1 MIRCPENGWALSCL
15 SKSHS
20 ELCVNKTFHC
30 ITEKSGLDS
39 VLQQLVVS
47 QVKWVLRTY
56 FKEGPEIEGNINERD
71 FRGGPSY
78 FILHFNIYF
87 VLYDEKP

>member
-1 MIRCPENGWALSCL
+1 MIRCPENGWTLSCL

-20 ELCVNKTFHC
+20 ELCVNKTFSVC
-30 ITEKSGLDS
+30 NREKSGLDS

-56 FKEGPEIEGNINERD
+56 FPEGSEIEGNITKKRT
-71 FRGGPSY
+71 
-78 FILHFNIYF
+78 
-87 VLYDEKP
+87 